1 MISEDKQRSRI
12 TYTAKQSLIAFLP
25 GLGELIAGW
34 MISRTVPMLD
44 IKPWILIAYPML
56 LTSRGNVAG
65 ILSGNLSTLL
75 NIGMVKP
82 SLRKNTHIFYALI
95 SGSIFLTVIT
105 GLVGGLL
112 TLLSFLVIH
121 PFSTLDF
128 YEIMG
133 VYLSTAIFSSF
144 LTIPITALV
153 GISSFRLGLD
163 PDIVVYPIMSTL
175 TDIVVSISYFFMI
188 NLIVG
193 LLNIIEGL
201 FMLFILLFL
210 SLLFVF
216 RFFKSD
222 AFIRL
227 VKESCLV
234 VIILI
239 LVASLTG
246 NILSTLRSEI
256 IRNPAILIVFPA
268 LTCTAGDIG
277 SVIGSMMTTKL
288 VIGFLKPGFNIIIKM
303 FPEILGTEIAGAILF
318 MIYGLIGSVTEHMGF
333 METLRNALVA
343 LSSNI
348 ICFPI
353 ILLISLVTAILT
365 FRRGWNPD
373 NFVIPIEA
381 TLADL
386 ITTISLVL
394 ACMILL

>member
-1 MISEDKQRSRI
+1 KSRLA
-12 TYTAKQSLIAFLP
+12 YTVKQSLIAFLP

-75 NIGMVKP
+75 NIGIVKP
-82 SLRKNTHIFYALI
+82 SLRKNTHVFYALI
-95 SGSIFLTVIT
+95 SGTIFLTIIT

-112 TLLSFLVIH
+112 TLLSFFMFYPLSI
-121 PFSTLDF
+121 LDF
-128 YEIMG
+128 YEILG

-144 LTIPITALV
+144 LTIPVTALV
-153 GISSFRLGLD
+153 GISSFRFGLD

-175 TDIVVSISYFFMI
+175 TDIVISISYFFMI
-188 NLIVG
+188 NLIIG
-193 LLNIIEGL
+193 LLNVIEGL
-201 FMLFILLFL
+201 LMLSIFLLL
-210 SLLFVF
+210 SFLFVF

-222 AFIRL
+222 VFIRL
-227 VKESCLV
+227 VKESCLIV
-234 VIILI
+234 VILI
-239 LVASLTG
+239 LVASLSG

-256 IRNPAILIVFPA
+256 IKNPAILIVFPA

-288 VIGFLKPGFNIIIKM
+288 VIGFLKPGFNIVIKM
-303 FPEILGTEIAGAILF
+303 LPEILGTEIVGAMLF
-318 MIYGLIGSVTEHMGF
+318 MIYGLIGSVTEYMGVI
-333 METLRNALVA
+333 ETLRNILVT